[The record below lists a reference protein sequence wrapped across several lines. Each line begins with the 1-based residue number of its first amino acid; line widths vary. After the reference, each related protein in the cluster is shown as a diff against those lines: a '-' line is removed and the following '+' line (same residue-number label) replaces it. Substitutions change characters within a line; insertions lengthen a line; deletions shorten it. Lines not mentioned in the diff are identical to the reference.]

1 VDPIANRVIL
11 EVTERAALS
20 PSQLLAERVARL
32 RELGYRLAVDD
43 IGAGYSGLT
52 SFAELV
58 PEVVKIDMSLVRG
71 VHLSTLR
78 QRTIA
83 AICRLC
89 RESGTLVVCEGVGS
103 LEERDC
109 VVSLGCD
116 LLQGFLF
123 GKPTRELP

>member
-1 VDPIANRVIL
+1 MASRVIL

-20 PSQLLAERVARL
+20 PSPVLADRLTRL
-32 RELGYRLAVDD
+32 RKLGYRIAVDD
-43 IGAGYSGLT
+43 IGAGYSGLA
-52 SFAELV
+52 SFAELA

-71 VHLSTLR
+71 VHLSSPK

-89 RESGTLVVCEGVGS
+89 QNQGRSSCARAS
-103 LEERDC
+103 RPAEERDC

-116 LLQGFLF
+116 LLQGYLR
-123 GKPTRELP
+123 GRPSGELP